1 MLATCW
7 GCQDEG
13 IHVPVLQEEIAED
26 WAGEGVGTTAGKPV
40 SFKSPRKV
48 LGALGMEHMGHRG
61 GSGIGRGRACAP
73 RSPGLAKKLVQV
85 FP

>member
-1 MLATCW
+1 M
-7 GCQDEG
+7 
-13 IHVPVLQEEIAED
+13 PVLQEEIAED
-26 WAGEGVGTTAGKPV
+26 WVGEGVGTTVGKPV
-40 SFKSPRKV
+40 SFKRPRKV

-73 RSPGLAKKLVQV
+73 RSTGLAKKLVQV